1 MTKVTKSDIAKIDM
15 AESILKTLI
24 TELGPKN
31 FAVALGNS
39 NSHGDAFI
47 KAGYEGAL
55 KNTDDIL
62 LNKWHD
68 AVAQMVLVGE
78 ALEKF

>member
-15 AESILKTLI
+15 AESILKALI

-39 NSHGDAFI
+39 NSHGAAFI

-55 KNTDDIL
+55 KNNDVL

-78 ALEKF
+78 QLENM